1 MPDTVQ
7 GNRSQIPMQ
16 SRRREGAS
24 SDEYRPIE
32 DYGVIGNGHTAA
44 LVSSSGSIDW
54 LCFHRFDS
62 PSLFA
67 RILDPDRGGYWSIQP
82 EEPFDSSHRYRE
94 ATNIL
99 ETTFQCTSGTLVLQ
113 DFMDIAS
120 VARFRRLPA
129 PGWIVRIAECTDGKI
144 AIVCDCLPRP
154 NYARTQPDFAL
165 YGNQATFGTYTLT
178 GPAAWQVDDA
188 NEALTCRI
196 VLHAGETAAFTL
208 VTEDDAALPQLDPAD
223 ALNVTTDYWRKWSE
237 KCTYRGPYRDIVIR
251 SALTLQ
257 LMTYEPS
264 GAIVAAPTTSL
275 PETFGGERNWDYRFT
290 WIRDASFT
298 LYALLL
304 AGYLDDERP
313 FFDWL
318 VRTVELKGTGIS
330 ILYPIVPE
338 SGTTEEILDSFRG
351 YRDSRPVRIGNGA
364 AVQEQLDVYGE
375 VMGAIQFAWRIGKYD
390 PTPIWET
397 VRQMLD
403 WVTDRWHDRGSG
415 IWEVR
420 GGVRHFVYSKVMMW
434 FALNCGIDIAEGM
447 RLPGNVEDWRRE
459 RDLIREEV
467 LDKGWSDELGAF
479 KQSYEDERLDA
490 ANLRLSSINFIE
502 GDDPRMLSTI
512 GATLKHLVVDDLCYR
527 YIDAPEGVTGK
538 EASFVVCT
546 TWLVNALIRAGRKK
560 EAHRIFR
567 NLLARASSLG
577 LYAEEVEPLTGTHMG
592 NFPQSFSHIGIINA
606 AVSLAH
612 AGYVGTVSPH
622 HAAAADAAGHGGGGT
637 RSR

>member
-1 MPDTVQ
+1 MSDTIQ

-16 SRRREGAS
+16 SRRRESAS
-24 SDEYRPIE
+24 RDEYRAIE

-44 LVSSSGSIDW
+44 LVSSRGSIDW

-82 EEPFDSSHRYRE
+82 EGRFESSHRYRE
-94 ATNIL
+94 GTNVL
-99 ETTFQCTSGTLVLQ
+99 ETTFRCAAGTVVLQ

-120 VARFRRLPA
+120 AARFRRLPA
-129 PGWIVRIAECTDGKI
+129 PGRVIRIAGCTDGEI
-144 AIVCDCLPRP
+144 EIVCRCLPRP
-154 NYARTQPDFAL
+154 NYARTLPEFTSH
-165 YGNQATFGTYTLT
+165 GNDVAFETWTIA
-178 GPAAWQVDDA
+178 GPTAWEVDTQ
-188 NEALTCRI
+188 NRALTCWI
-196 VLHAGETAAFTL
+196 VLHAGEKAAFTL
-208 VTEDDAALPQLDPAD
+208 ATEDDAALPQLDPAD
-223 ALNVTTDYWRKWSE
+223 ALKVTTDFWREWSE

-251 SALTLQ
+251 SALALK

-318 VRTVELKGTGIS
+318 VRTVKLKGTGIS

-338 SGTTEEILDSFRG
+338 SRTTEEILDHLRG

-397 VRQMLD
+397 VQQMLN
-403 WVTDRWHDRGSG
+403 WVTDHWHDRGSG

-420 GGVRHFVYSKVMMW
+420 GGLRHFVYSKAMLW
-434 FALNCGIDIAEGM
+434 FALNCGIEVAEGM
-447 RLPGNVEDWRRE
+447 RFSGDVAGWRRE

-467 LDKGWSDELGAF
+467 LEMGWSDELGAF
-479 KQSYEDERLDA
+479 KQSYEDELLDA

-512 GATLKHLVVDDLCYR
+512 DATLKHLVVDGLCYR
-527 YIDAPEGVTGK
+527 YVDAPEGVVGR
-538 EASFVVCT
+538 EGSFVVCT
-546 TWLVNALIRAGRKK
+546 TWLVNALIRAGRER

-567 NLLARASSLG
+567 NLLARASPLS
-577 LYAEEVEPLTGTHMG
+577 LYAEELQPMTGTHMG

-612 AGYVGTVSPH
+612 AGYVGTVNPH
-622 HAAAADAAGHGGGGT
+622 HAAAADAAGHGGGGK

>member
-1 MPDTVQ
+1 MP
-7 GNRSQIPMQ
+7 
-16 SRRREGAS
+16 SRRREDS
-24 SDEYRPIE
+24 SRDEYLPIE
-32 DYGVIGNGHTAA
+32 DYGIIGNGHTAA
-44 LVSSSGSIDW
+44 LISSRGSVDW

-82 EEPFDSSHRYRE
+82 EEPFDSSHRYRT

-99 ETTFQCTSGTLVLQ
+99 ETTFQYTDGAVVLR

-129 PGWIVRIAECTDGKI
+129 PGRLVRIVDCIDGKAEI
-144 AIVCDCLPRP
+144 ICKCLPRP
-154 NYARTQPDFAL
+154 DYARRLPAFVRR
-165 YGNQATFGTYTLT
+165 GNRAGFGTFTIA
-178 GPAAWQVDDA
+178 GPTAWQVDMPGG
-188 NEALTCRI
+188 ELTCR
-196 VLHAGETAAFTL
+196 VPLHAGDKVAFTL
-208 VTEDDAALPQLDPAD
+208 AAADDAALLQLAPED
-223 ALNVTTDYWRKWSE
+223 ALKVTADYWRKWSA
-237 KCTYRGPYRDIVIR
+237 KCTYDGPYRESVIR
-251 SALTLQ
+251 SALTLR
-257 LMTYEPS
+257 LMTYAPS

-275 PETFGGERNWDYRFT
+275 PETFGGGRNWDYRFT
-290 WIRDASFT
+290 WIRNASFT

-304 AGYLDDERP
+304 AGYLDDEQP

-318 VRTVELKGTGIS
+318 VRTVRLEGTDIS
-330 ILYPIVPE
+330 ILYPVAPE
-338 SGTTEEILDSFRG
+338 SGTAEEILGNLRG

-364 AVQEQLDVYGE
+364 AAQKHLDVYGE
-375 VMGAIQFAWRIGKYD
+375 VMGAIQFAWRIGKFD

-403 WVTDRWHDRGSG
+403 WVADHWRDRGSG

-420 GGVRHFVYSKVMMW
+420 GGVRHFVYSKAMTW
-434 FALNCGIDIAEGM
+434 FALACGIEIAESM
-447 RLPGNVEDWRRE
+447 RLAGDVDRWRRE
-459 RDLIREEV
+459 RGLIREEV
-467 LDKGWSDELGAF
+467 LDKGWSEELGAF
-479 KQSYEDERLDA
+479 KQSYEDELLDA

-512 GATLKHLVVDDLCYR
+512 DATLEHLAVDGLCYR
-527 YIDAPEGVTGK
+527 YSDAPEGVTGE

-546 TWLVNALIRAGRKK
+546 TWLINALIRAGRVE
-560 EAHRIFR
+560 EADRLFR
-567 NLLARASSLG
+567 NLLARASPLG
-577 LYAEEVEPLTGTHMG
+577 LYAEELEPLTGIHRG
-592 NFPQSFSHIGIINA
+592 NFPQSLSHIGIINA

-622 HAAAADAAGHGGGGT
+622 HAAAADAAGHGGGGQ

>member
-1 MPDTVQ
+1 MPDQIRQNKSQAPVQ
-7 GNRSQIPMQ
+7 PR
-16 SRRREGAS
+16 
-24 SDEYRPIE
+24 DDYRPIE

-44 LVSSSGSIDW
+44 LVSSNGSIDW

-67 RILDPDRGGYWSIQP
+67 RILDPGRGGYWSIQP
-82 EEPFDSSHRYRE
+82 GEPFECSHLYRE

-99 ETTFQCTSGTLVLQ
+99 ETTFRCTNGTVILR

-120 VARFRRLPA
+120 VARLRRLPA
-129 PGWIVRIAECTDGKI
+129 PGRIVRIAECTDGKVG
-144 AIVCDCLPRP
+144 IVSDCLPRP
-154 NYARTQPDFAL
+154 NYARTQPEFAL
-165 YGNQATFGTYTLT
+165 HGNQATFGTYTLT
-178 GPAAWQVDDA
+178 GPAAWEADDA
-188 NEALTCRI
+188 NDALACQVT
-196 VLHAGETAAFTL
+196 LHAGEAAAFTL
-208 VTEDDAALPQLDPAD
+208 ATEDDATLPQLTPAD
-223 ALNVTTDYWRKWSE
+223 SLKVTTDYWQKWSGA
-237 KCTYRGPYRDIVIR
+237 CTYEGPYRDIVIR

-257 LMTYEPS
+257 LMTYTPS

-338 SGTTEEILDSFRG
+338 SSTTEEILDNFRG

-390 PTPIWET
+390 PTPLWGT
-397 VRQMLD
+397 MRQMLD
-403 WVTDRWHDRGSG
+403 WVTDHWHDRGSG
-415 IWEVR
+415 IWEAR
-420 GGVRHFVYSKVMMW
+420 GGVRHFVYSKAMMW
-434 FALNCGIDIAEGM
+434 FALNCGIEIAENM
-447 RLPGNVEDWRRE
+447 RLSGNVAGWRRE
-459 RDLIREEV
+459 RDLIQEEV

-479 KQSYEDERLDA
+479 KQSYEDEHLDA
-490 ANLRLSSINFIE
+490 ANLRLSTINFVR

-512 GATLKHLVVDDLCYR
+512 DATLKHLVVDGLCYR

-538 EASFVVCT
+538 EGSFVVCT
-546 TWLVNALIRAGRKK
+546 TWLINALMRAGRTE
-560 EAHRIFR
+560 EAHRLFQ
-567 NLLARASSLG
+567 NLLARASPLG
-577 LYAEEVEPLTGTHMG
+577 LYAEEIQPTTGTHMG
-592 NFPQSFSHIGIINA
+592 NFPQSFSHIGLINA
-606 AVSLAH
+606 AVSFAH

-622 HAAAADAAGHGGGGT
+622 HVAAADAAGHGGGGK
-637 RSR
+637 RSH